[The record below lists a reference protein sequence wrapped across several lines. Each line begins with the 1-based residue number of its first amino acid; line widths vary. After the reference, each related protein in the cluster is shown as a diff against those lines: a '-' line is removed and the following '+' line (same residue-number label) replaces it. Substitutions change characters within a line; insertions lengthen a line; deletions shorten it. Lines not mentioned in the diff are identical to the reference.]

1 MHDRTMS
8 IYAVTYD
15 YSDDAALR
23 DEHRASHREYLAG
36 LAEEGIVLVSG
47 PWGPDEAPGAL
58 LIFRGDSV
66 DAVRELGQT
75 VVMVTHELD
84 AAAYAD
90 DVLVIADGEIRAHLV
105 DPEPAALVS
114 ALRPGTSIA
123 AGGATR

>member
-36 LAEEGIVLVSG
+36 LAEQGVVLVSG

-66 DAVRELGQT
+66 DAVRELT
-75 VVMVTHELD
+75 VDDPFRKVGAVT
-84 AAAYAD
+84 
-90 DVLVIADGEIRAHLV
+90 DVRVQEWIPVLGPL
-105 DPEPAALVS
+105 
-114 ALRPGTSIA
+114 
-123 AGGATR
+123 AGGF